1 MLTGQLR
8 SQIDRIWDAFWSGGI
23 SNPLEVIEQITYLLF
38 LRRLDDLQIL
48 EENKAARLDQPIE
61 RRIFPEGND
70 PGGRPYDDLRWSRFK
85 NMSPAE
91 MYAVVGESVF
101 PFLRTLGADEST
113 YALSADVTRL
123 NVRLILTSAATAAS
137 RTACWTSGRRERRMS
152 VGLEGIIC
160 RASASKWSSTST
172 VGRPSPSS
180 PTSLE
185 RKGPSTA
192 RAGSNG

>member
-85 NMSPAE
+85 NLSPAE
-91 MYAVVGESVF
+91 MYAVVGERVF

-113 YALSADVTRL
+113 VDELIASLLR
-123 NVRLILTSAATAAS
+123 VRATAVATAA
-137 RTACWTSGRRERRMS
+137 
-152 VGLEGIIC
+152 
-160 RASASKWSSTST
+160 
-172 VGRPSPSS
+172 
-180 PTSLE
+180 
-185 RKGPSTA
+185 
-192 RAGSNG
+192 